1 LKDLLT
7 RLEHVSAQIDLIS
20 PSLAGHVRQLN
31 GQVNNHGQADQAGFR
46 TRVAYALQDVE
57 KLAGPVQVS
66 SALRE
71 ELSRLATTVPGLQN
85 ERMQE
90 LLKATPSIADR
101 PLTNDIRSTAGDIA
115 RQPLQNTPDI
125 ESRVDA
131 LENRARLAPHV
142 ATVQPTPS
150 VTASSKQSAPGS
162 DDKKAPLPGTAT
174 QEPAQEAGPR
184 PTPPPYGPRHG
195 AAQSQVAA
203 KALFNIVTALGGPTS
218 ATQLPW
224 DGPQDS
230 IADRHTTFEQKMN
243 VRREDQTLKAA
254 EKAGQTAFSAMQEF
268 REGAGAGILNKI
280 QDAARATP
288 GGMPAVLSEMRDGGR
303 FAGLRE
309 QFNAALSTE
318 KGVSA
323 GYDHAVAALGRYGEQ
338 RTGIEQ
344 LLARRSDAA
353 SLTGKFEKLDAEIGN
368 AASLLPG
375 RKDGRSALDELSD
388 KASEI
393 LSKAVEAIRGAFNR
407 APRAETSTNP
417 SPSPSVSP

>member
-1 LKDLLT
+1 
-7 RLEHVSAQIDLIS
+7 
-20 PSLAGHVRQLN
+20 
-31 GQVNNHGQADQAGFR
+31 
-46 TRVAYALQDVE
+46 
-57 KLAGPVQVS
+57 
-66 SALRE
+66 
-71 ELSRLATTVPGLQN
+71 
-85 ERMQE
+85 
-90 LLKATPSIADR
+90 
-101 PLTNDIRSTAGDIA
+101 
-115 RQPLQNTPDI
+115 
-125 ESRVDA
+125 
-131 LENRARLAPHV
+131 
-142 ATVQPTPS
+142 
-150 VTASSKQSAPGS
+150 
-162 DDKKAPLPGTAT
+162 
-174 QEPAQEAGPR
+174 
-184 PTPPPYGPRHG
+184 
-195 AAQSQVAA
+195 
-203 KALFNIVTALGGPTS
+203 VTALGGPTS